1 MFKNVLKAGCVMLMV
16 GSLSVPAW
24 SLSRDAAV
32 NTDDLQSLFAGNG
45 PGDGTGNRGTGPKD
59 GTGNGSKS
67 GTCPNLESDV
77 NNDFL
82 AGRGNGPGN
91 GTGNRGTGPKDG
103 TGNGSKSGTCPNL
116 ESDVKDDLFLL
127 AQCGQGCGRGFGR
140 VNNTDGSVSTRGKG
154 LRLRDGSCLKSGEV
168 QGLRN
173 GSGRR
178 GNGKGCGAGQGLR
191 DGSGRTNG
199 GRGKGLINGVC
210 PRGMTPP
217 INSN

>member
-77 NNDFL
+77 
-82 AGRGNGPGN
+82 
-91 GTGNRGTGPKDG
+91 
-103 TGNGSKSGTCPNL
+103 
-116 ESDVKDDLFLL
+116 KDDLFLL

-154 LRLRDGSCLKSGEV
+154 LRLRDGSCLKNGEV